1 MTSTIPA
8 EFDLQNYSYE
18 LPEELIAQSPLP
30 QRDGSRLLLM
40 GPTGK
45 IEDALIKEIGA
56 SIDTR
61 INTNMNAGDVLVL
74 NNSKVIPMRMFGHKE
89 ANNQGPGGK
98 VEILINSI
106 RQDGRAEALIK
117 ASRPL
122 HLRSRIIIDDLDDL
136 GNDKKAYF
144 EVVDITQRGENK
156 LYLLQLFS
164 DETIQQLCEKYGV
177 MPLPPYIRRSA
188 SAEDRE
194 RYQTVYAKESGSAA
208 APTAGLHFSEELLD
222 QLQQQGI
229 IICELTLHVGIGTF
243 TPIRSRDIRQ
253 HTMHPEFCNMPQQIC
268 NTLNEARAKG
278 RKIIAVGTTSLRTL
292 ESFWDKESACFIAG
306 EKQTNLYIY
315 PGKEAPENVIHSTD
329 ILITNFHQPSSSL
342 LLLVCAFGG
351 YDKVMNA
358 YKHAIRQR
366 YRFFSYGDA
375 CLFHR
380 TP

>member
-1 MTSTIPA
+1 IPA

-122 HLRSRIIIDDLDDL
+122 HLRSRITIDDVADL